1 MKKKKKNM
9 LKHIPWMELLK
20 TLFLHL
26 FFFHRSSS
34 FGHSFLSFLLLS
46 TEYITLSAM
55 RWQKISNFDL
65 LRIYSSYG
73 YPLNVRKV
81 LDIATIE
88 SRFFWKVV
96 HIFQAKFHALLS
108 KELDSFSY
116 SWICATQWME
126 KCKRKIF
133 QIERRK

>member
-26 FFFHRSSS
+26 FFFHWSSS
-34 FGHSFLSFLLLS
+34 FGHSFLSRLLLP
-46 TEYITLSAM
+46 TEYITSSAM

-73 YPLNVRKV
+73 FPLNVRKV

-96 HIFQAKFHALLS
+96 HIFQAEFHALLS
-108 KELDSFSY
+108 KELDSFCY
-116 SWICATQWME
+116 SWMCTTQWMA
-126 KCKRKIF
+126 KWKRKIF